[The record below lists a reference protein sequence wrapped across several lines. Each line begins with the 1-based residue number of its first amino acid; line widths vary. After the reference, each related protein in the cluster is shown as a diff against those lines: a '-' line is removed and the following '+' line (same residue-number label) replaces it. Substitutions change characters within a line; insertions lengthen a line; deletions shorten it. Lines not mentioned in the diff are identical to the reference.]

1 MFDMTT
7 NTATVDTSVASMASA
22 PFAVSSTAVKQTTRA
37 CRIWLENKSLLERA
51 GFGAEARYSLSLSSG
66 RAILVLDDAGKG
78 RVSSCRRGD
87 TVRPI
92 IDLHNAAIAQH
103 FAAGAVVRVEY
114 RAGTISITAI

>member
-1 MFDMTT
+1 MFDTT
-7 NTATVDTSVASMASA
+7 NMATDTAISTGASV
-22 PFAVSSTAVKQTTRA
+22 PFEVGQTTVKRTSRA

-66 RAILVLDDAGKG
+66 RAVLTLDSQGKG

-92 IDLHNAAIAQH
+92 IDLHNAAIAAS
-103 FAAGAVVRVEY
+103 FAAGTTVQVEY
-114 RAGTISITAI
+114 RAGTITITI

>member
-1 MFDMTT
+1 MFDTT
-7 NTATVDTSVASMASA
+7 NTTTVDTSVASMASA

-51 GFGAEARYSLSLSSG
+51 GFSAEARYSLSLAPG
-66 RAILVLDDAGKG
+66 KAVLTLDSQGKG

-92 IDLHNAAIAQH
+92 IDLHNAAIAAS
-103 FAAGAVVRVEY
+103 FRAGSVVQVEY
-114 RAGTISITAI
+114 RAARITITTI

>member
-7 NTATVDTSVASMASA
+7 NTAMDTTGTIA
-22 PFAVSSTAVKQTTRA
+22 PVPFGTGQTTVKRTSRA

-51 GFGAEARYSLSLSSG
+51 GFAAEARYSLSLSSG
-66 RAILVLDDAGKG
+66 RAVLTLDSQGKG

-92 IDLHNAAIAQH
+92 IDLHNAAVAQH
-103 FAAGAVVRVEY
+103 FVAGSVVQVEY
-114 RAGTISITAI
+114 RADTISITTI

>member
-1 MFDMTT
+1 MFDTTT
-7 NTATVDTSVASMASA
+7 NTATDTAISTGASV
-22 PFAVSSTAVKQTTRA
+22 PFETGQTTVKRTSRA

-51 GFGAEARYSLSLSSG
+51 GFSAEARYSLSLAPG
-66 RAILVLDDAGKG
+66 RAVLTLDDAGKG

-103 FAAGAVVRVEY
+103 FSAGSAVQVEY
-114 RAGTISITAI
+114 RVGTISITI